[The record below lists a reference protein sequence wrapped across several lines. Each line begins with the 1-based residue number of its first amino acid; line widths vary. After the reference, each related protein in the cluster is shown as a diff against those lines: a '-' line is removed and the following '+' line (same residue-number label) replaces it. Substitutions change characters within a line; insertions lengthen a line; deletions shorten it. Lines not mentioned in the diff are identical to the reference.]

1 VLRRFDTDGLVA
13 LVGAAGLR
21 VEVVH
26 GVRVVADL
34 VPGAV
39 LDAEPGAAEA
49 LRELEAAAAALP
61 PYRDLAAQLHVLA
74 RR

>member
-1 VLRRFDTDGLVA
+1 M
-13 LVGAAGLR
+13 
-21 VEVVH
+21 
-26 GVRVVADL
+26 ADL

-49 LRELEAAAAALP
+49 LRELEAAAAGLP
-61 PYRDLAAQLHVLA
+61 PYRDVAAQLHVLA